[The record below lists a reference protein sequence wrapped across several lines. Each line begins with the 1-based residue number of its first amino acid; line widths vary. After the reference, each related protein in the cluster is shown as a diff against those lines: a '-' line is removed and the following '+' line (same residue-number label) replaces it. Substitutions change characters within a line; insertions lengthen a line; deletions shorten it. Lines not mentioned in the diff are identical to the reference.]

1 MIYLAHPLDFAT
13 INPLEV
19 TELAITITNMGR
31 HVFRPGGA
39 WTVDPTQV
47 DARIQ
52 EINRHALSTA
62 DGLVVYWPAGV
73 HSVGC
78 GVEIGEAAHQGIPT
92 LVIGQPEGFALA
104 GTPTVTMIDIGDWDL
119 LQDWLDNL
127 TPMAWDGPVLKVA
140 GPGPTPDRAHDDDA
154 GFDLFCSNDD
164 PLEVLPGEM
173 VMVPCNVHLEG
184 PPGMWALVLGR
195 SSTFARRRLY
205 VPPSVIDAGYRG
217 PMFVVCQNMGN
228 SPTTIAP
235 RERLVQAIPFPTF
248 ATGIHAERVA
258 LSELSRSHRGANG
271 FGSSGS

>member
-19 TELAITITNMGR
+19 TELATIIANTGR
-31 HVFRPGGA
+31 HVYRPGGA
-39 WTVDPTQV
+39 WTVDPSELDSRV
-47 DARIQ
+47 Q

-62 DGLVVYWPAGV
+62 DGLVVYWPAGT

-92 LVIGQPEGFALA
+92 LVIGQQPGFALA
-104 GTPTVTMIDIGDWDL
+104 GTPTVTMVDIGDWDIIE
-119 LQDWLDNL
+119 DWLDSL
-127 TPMAWDGPVLKVA
+127 ASMRWDGPALKVA
-140 GPGPTPDRAHDDDA
+140 GTGPTPSRAHDDDA

-164 PLEVLPGEM
+164 PIEVLPGEM
-173 VMVPCNVHLEG
+173 VMVPCNIHLEW

-228 SPTTIAP
+228 SATLIAP
-235 RERLVQAIPFPTF
+235 HERLVQAIPFPTF
-248 ATGIHAERVA
+248 AAGIQAQRVEMDG
-258 LSELSRSHRGANG
+258 LSDSARGSSG